1 MKIRFGPFTLDLDTR
16 QLMQESREVHL
27 SPKAF
32 ELLAAL
38 VADRPRVLSKVMLQE
53 RLWPDTFVTEAN
65 LSNLIAEIRRALG
78 DQGRT
83 PTWIRTSHGF
93 GYAFCGDAVA
103 AEAARVAP
111 AGSLICWLEWGR
123 QRFALSMG
131 EHIIG
136 RDPDVQIR
144 LDAPSVSRRHAR
156 LSLTAEGALL
166 EDFGS
171 KNGTRHRNLRVTSPV
186 RLADGD
192 AIHIGALLLTFHAR
206 TPVVST
212 DTLADVLP

>member
-1 MKIRFGPFTLDLDTR
+1 MKIRFGPFTLDLETR
-16 QLMQESREVHL
+16 QLMQESRDIHL

-32 ELLAAL
+32 ELLAVLA
-38 VADRPRVLSKVMLQE
+38 ADRPRVLSKVTLQE
-53 RLWPDTFVTEAN
+53 RLWPDTYVTEAN

-78 DQGRT
+78 DRGRQ
-83 PTWIRTSHGF
+83 PMWIRTSHGF
-93 GYAFCGDAVA
+93 GYAFCGDA
-103 AEAARVAP
+103 EASQSRGVP
-111 AGSLICWLEWGR
+111 SSGPLTCWLEWGR

-156 LSLTAEGALL
+156 LSLTADGALL

-171 KNGTRHRNLRVTSPV
+171 KNGTRHGNLRVASPV

-206 TPVVST
+206 PSVVST

>member
-1 MKIRFGPFTLDLDTR
+1 MRVTFGDTVFDPDA
-16 QLMQESREVHL
+16 REVRRSGTPVHV

-32 ELLAAL
+32 ELLAFLLEA
-38 VADRPRVLSKVMLQE
+38 RPRALAKQE
-53 RLWPDTFVTEAN
+53 LMDRLWPDTFVTEAN

-103 AEAARVAP
+103 AEAASVAP